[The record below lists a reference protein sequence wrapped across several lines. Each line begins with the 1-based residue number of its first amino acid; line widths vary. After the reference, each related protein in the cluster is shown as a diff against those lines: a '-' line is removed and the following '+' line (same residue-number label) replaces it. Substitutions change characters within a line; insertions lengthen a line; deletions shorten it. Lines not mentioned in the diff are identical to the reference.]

1 MEGNLCQSQGQIAVT
16 TDPHPSHLH
25 SQGLGSWLQRGLE
38 EGRIVHGSYSRKFLM
53 GQIRKIG
60 IGHSSS
66 GRGDGASQGFANGSL
81 PWHPFR
87 WRVTALGHEWQWPL
101 G

>member
-1 MEGNLCQSQGQIAVT
+1 MEDNLCQSQGQTAVA

-25 SQGLGSWLQRGLE
+25 SQGLGSWLQRALE
-38 EGRIVHGSYSRKFLM
+38 EGRTVCGSDSRKFLM

-66 GRGDGASQGFANGSL
+66 ERGNGASQGFANGSL
-81 PWHPFR
+81 PWSTPMESDSF
-87 WRVTALGHEWQWPL
+87 GP
-101 G
+101 